1 MNNYL
6 VFFLLVFISC
16 TNTKN
21 LSTIDDGIP
30 QWVKEYPISES
41 HYTGIGIANKST
53 HPTDYIKIAQ
63 QNALQNLISQ
73 IKITI
78 STQSVFLQMER
89 EYGYEEDFK
98 SNIEIK
104 AEEILEGYEMISTFT
119 QNDEYWVYYQLDKQ
133 LYQESRKA
141 RIQEAIEESK
151 YFLSKA
157 ILYSTPIAD
166 QYIFYVKALSV
177 LEPFL
182 SEPLFTEFDRE
193 KVYLGSEI
201 IARFR
206 FFKYDFQI
214 NCLSKKLNAMIGNSI
229 SKIDLALEFQ
239 GQRMP
244 NIPLLTVSQSL
255 ELKNYSQQTNLE
267 GIFTTSVPKI
277 KSTEAVQMIEV
288 GIDFEPWLKESSSSE
303 FIQKLFK
310 SIKTHQIK
318 VPVYVY
324 TPTVFVESI
333 ENHFGQETQNSDL
346 RFAAESALTKLG
358 FTPVGK
364 LSDAQLILTLTSDT
378 QKGRELRDQK
388 MFTVFL
394 NLNAQVKDLQNRIVF
409 SKNLSKL
416 KGIQLSFEQA
426 NLEAYQQAI
435 KEVSQNIIPEFVN
448 SFSKD

>member
-1 MNNYL
+1 
-6 VFFLLVFISC
+6 
-16 TNTKN
+16 
-21 LSTIDDGIP
+21 
-30 QWVKEYPISES
+30 
-41 HYTGIGIANKST
+41 
-53 HPTDYIKIAQ
+53 
-63 QNALQNLISQ
+63 
-73 IKITI
+73 
-78 STQSVFLQMER
+78 MER

-98 SNIEIK
+98 SNIEVK
-104 AEEILEGYEMISTFT
+104 VEEILEGYEMISTYT
-119 QNDEYWVYYQLDKQ
+119 QNDDYWVYYQLDKQ
-133 LYQESRKA
+133 VYQESRKA

-157 ILYSTPIAD
+157 ILFSTPIAD

-182 SEPLFTEFDRE
+182 SEPLLTEFDRE

-206 FFKYDFQI
+206 SYVDDFQI
-214 NCLSKKLNAMIGNSI
+214 YCLSKKLKAMIGNSI
-229 SKIDLALEFQ
+229 SKIDLALEYQ
-239 GQRMP
+239 DQRMP

-255 ELKNYSQQTNLE
+255 DLKNYSQQTNQE

-277 KSTEAVQMIEV
+277 KSTEAVQIMEV
-288 GIDFEPWLKESSSSE
+288 GIDFDPWLKEGTNSE

-310 SIKTHQIK
+310 SIKTHQIT

-324 TPTVFVESI
+324 TPTVYVESN
-333 ENHFGQETQNSDL
+333 EKHYGQESQSSDL
-346 RFAAESALTKLG
+346 RFAAETALTKMG

-364 LSDAQLILTLTSDT
+364 RSDAQLIMTITCDT

-388 MFTVFL
+388 MFTAFL

-409 SKNLSKL
+409 STSLNKL
-416 KGIQLSFEQA
+416 KGIQLTFEQA
-426 NLEAYQQAI
+426 DLDAYQQAI
-435 KEVSQNIIPEFVN
+435 KEVSQQIIPDFVN